1 MITYSYSLT
10 RNDIPLHGMER
21 RIMQLIDRALTALTT
36 LSRYANGLSV
46 SELSEKLEIPMSST
60 HRILTSLKKNNFV
73 IQDEETKKYRLGY
86 KVFSLCSGIQKN
98 NSLILAAR
106 PQMKE
111 LAKAIKKTI
120 ILCVMEN
127 EKIINLDCIENQ
139 ESSMYMVKVG
149 SEMPLYATSAG
160 RVFAAYMNRG
170 RVLEIF
176 RHTKIKAETP
186 YTKTSIEA
194 LCTELDDIREK
205 GYAIIDEELQL
216 GIQGVACPIF
226 DGNGKVIAVIAFTS
240 IKRADPVDKKMI
252 LKLQESAEIIS
263 EVIL

>member
-1 MITYSYSLT
+1 
-10 RNDIPLHGMER
+10 
-21 RIMQLIDRALTALTT
+21 MQSIDRALTALTT
-36 LSRYANGLSV
+36 LSKYANGLSV
-46 SELSEKLEIPMSST
+46 SELSEKLGIPMSST
-60 HRILTSLKKNNFV
+60 HRILTGLKKNNFV
-73 IQDEETKKYRLGY
+73 IQDKETKRYRLGY
-86 KVFSLCSGIQKN
+86 KLFSLCSGIQKN
-98 NSLILAAR
+98 DSLILAAR
-106 PQMKE
+106 PQMKK

-127 EKIINLDCIENQ
+127 EKIINLDCIENE

-149 SEMPLYATSAG
+149 SEMPIYATSAG
-160 RVFAAYMNRG
+160 RVFAAYMDRL

-176 RHTKIKAETP
+176 KHTKIKAETP
-186 YTKTSIEA
+186 YTKTSIED

-240 IKRADPVDKKMI
+240 IKRANPVDEDMI
-252 LKLQESAEIIS
+252 LKLQKSAEIIS
-263 EVIL
+263 GEIL